1 MEMKS
6 MTESASLAMKLGG
19 ESGSKIVKDTMGAEL
34 ITRTIEHMNTS
45 QTLSGPKVNADYQF
59 QKDVL
64 GSMGIGNKL
73 DISA

>member
-1 MEMKS
+1 MEMKA
-6 MTESASLAMKLGG
+6 MAESASLAIKLGG
-19 ESGSKIVKDTMGAEL
+19 EGSSKIVKDTMGAEL
-34 ITRTIEHMNTS
+34 INRTIDHMNTS
-45 QTLSGPKVNADYQF
+45 QTLSGPQVNADYQF